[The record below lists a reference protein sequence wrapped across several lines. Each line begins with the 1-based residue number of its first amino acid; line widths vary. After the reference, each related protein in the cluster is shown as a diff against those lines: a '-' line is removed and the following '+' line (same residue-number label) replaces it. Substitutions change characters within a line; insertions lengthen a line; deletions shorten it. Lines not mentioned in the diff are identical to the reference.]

1 MKNITVKASLV
12 RAAMAVQARGD
23 IRHYLNGFVLSP
35 SGKIA
40 GTNGHTL
47 FHGTYL
53 EPGGEA
59 VDRDVIIHVFGSI
72 PVTAKTVTFN
82 IPEIGETKRGYCFT
96 DNDKAFVFDLID
108 ANFPNFMR
116 AVPKRD
122 RRTFSNG
129 ICINASY
136 VAQIEKV
143 FGKSALIE
151 IHMGAQSE
159 SIVVTHKYTKGK
171 TDVMNGELV
180 IMPCRTEKQFLTAT
194 VPSEG
199 TPNENHTQRP
209 GIQSDI
215 AGIQPAPAAH
225 DTGSVPACH

>member
-23 IRHYLNGFVLSP
+23 IRHYLNGFLLSAA
-35 SGKIA
+35 GKIA

-116 AVPKRD
+116 AIPKRD

-171 TDVMNGELV
+171 TDVMSGELV

-194 VPSEG
+194 VPSKEA
-199 TPNENHTQRP
+199 PNENHAQRP
-209 GIQSDI
+209 GVQNNPT
-215 AGIQPAPAAH
+215 GIVTFIEPPESG
-225 DTGSVPACH
+225 TVPARH